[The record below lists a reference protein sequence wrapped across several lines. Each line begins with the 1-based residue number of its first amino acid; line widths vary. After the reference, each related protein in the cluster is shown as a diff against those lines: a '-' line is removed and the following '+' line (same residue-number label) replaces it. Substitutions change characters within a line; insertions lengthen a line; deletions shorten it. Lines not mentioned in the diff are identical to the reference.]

1 MRRRRGL
8 TDRPIA
14 RTLVH
19 IPHGSERSSHMSRSS
34 SSTSRPRQPP
44 PEGVCMSN
52 TRPTA
57 PPQPPALGD
66 PQQMRRVLF
75 SSFLGSAVE
84 FYDFLLYGTA
94 AALVFGQLFFSDLSP
109 VVATIASFGTL
120 AVGYVV
126 RPLGGVIFGHFGDRI
141 GRKSMLVLTMT
152 LMGAA
157 SFAIGLLPTY
167 EAIGALA
174 PILLVLLRLI
184 QGFAVGGEWGGA
196 ALMALEHSDERKRG
210 FSASFANMGA
220 PAGAVLSTV
229 VLAIV
234 TLLPGDAFLS
244 WGWRIPF
251 LLSAVLVGIGLYVR
265 LKVTESPLFEQEV
278 ITAVAVD
285 PSVKKR
291 LPIIDVLRTNP
302 VSVLLGIG
310 AGLGAFALQAL
321 MATFALTI
329 GVQGGLTRSTVL
341 WLFAAGSLLQIFA
354 LPAYA
359 ALSDRIGRRP
369 VMISGCLAAVV
380 AVYPILLL
388 IDSGSAL
395 GVLLGFV
402 VAMPLVQAAMYG
414 PLAAFTTEIFAT
426 GNRYTGA
433 SLGYQLSST
442 LGGGFA
448 PLVAATLVAGT
459 TAGNGLFRVALFA
472 AAAALI
478 SAITIAIAKESSKRT
493 LVAAS

>member
-1 MRRRRGL
+1 MRR
-8 TDRPIA
+8 
-14 RTLVH
+14 
-19 IPHGSERSSHMSRSS
+19 E
-34 SSTSRPRQPP
+34 
-44 PEGVCMSN
+44 
-52 TRPTA
+52 
-57 PPQPPALGD
+57 
-66 PQQMRRVLF
+66 LF

-94 AALVFGQLFFSDLSP
+94 AALVFGQLFFSDLTP
-109 VVATIASFGTL
+109 VVATIASFATL
-120 AVGYVV
+120 AVGYIV
-126 RPLGGVIFGHFGDRI
+126 RPLGGVVFGHFGDRI
-141 GRKSMLVLTMT
+141 GRKSMLVLTMSI
-152 LMGAA
+152 MGAA

-167 EAIGALA
+167 QTIGILA
-174 PILLVLLRLI
+174 PILLIALRLI

-196 ALMALEHSDERKRG
+196 ALMALEHSDEHKRG

-234 TLLPGDAFLS
+234 TLLPGDAFLT

-265 LKVTESPLFEQEV
+265 LKVTESPLFEQEI
-278 ITAVAVD
+278 ITAVAVET
-285 PSVKKR
+285 PGKNR
-291 LPIIDVLRTNP
+291 LPIFDVLRNNP
-302 VSVLLGIG
+302 TSVLLGIG

-341 WLFAAGSLLQIFA
+341 WLFAAGSFVQIFA
-354 LPAYA
+354 LPFYA

-369 VMISGCLAAVV
+369 VMIAGCIAAII

-388 IDSGSAL
+388 ISSGNVL
-395 GVLLGFV
+395 GVLLGFLI
-402 VAMPLVQAAMYG
+402 AMPLVQAAMYG

-448 PLVAATLVAGT
+448 PLIAATLVAGT
-459 TAGNGLFRVALFA
+459 TTGNGLFRVALFA

-478 SAITIAIAKESSKRT
+478 SAITIAIAKESSKRN
-493 LVAAS
+493 LVAIAG

>member
-1 MRRRRGL
+1 
-8 TDRPIA
+8 
-14 RTLVH
+14 V
-19 IPHGSERSSHMSRSS
+19 
-34 SSTSRPRQPP
+34 STTATTNAVQPP
-44 PEGVCMSN
+44 GI
-52 TRPTA
+52 
-57 PPQPPALGD
+57 GD
-66 PQQMRRVLF
+66 PRQMRRVLF

-141 GRKSMLVLTMT
+141 GRKSMLVLTMS
-152 LMGAA
+152 LMGVA

-167 EAIGALA
+167 ATIGVLA
-174 PILLVLLRLI
+174 PILLILLRLI

-196 ALMALEHSDERKRG
+196 ALMALEHSDEKRRG

-229 VLAIV
+229 VLAVV
-234 TLLPGDAFLS
+234 TLLPDDAFLA

-278 ITAVAVD
+278 VPAEA
-285 PSVKKR
+285 SEKKR
-291 LPIIDVLRTNP
+291 LPIVSVLRDHPT
-302 VSVLLGIG
+302 SVLLGIG

-329 GVQGGLTRSTVL
+329 GVQNGLERSTVL
-341 WLFAAGSLLQIFA
+341 WLFAAGSFVQIFA

-359 ALSDRIGRRP
+359 ALSDRVGRRP
-369 VMISGCLAAVV
+369 VMIAGCVAAIV

-388 IDSGSAL
+388 IASGSVL
-395 GVLLGFV
+395 GVLLGFLI
-402 VAMPLVQAAMYG
+402 AMPLVQAAMYG
-414 PLAAFTTEIFAT
+414 PLAAFTSEIFAT

-448 PLVAATLVAGT
+448 PLIAATLVAGT
-459 TAGNGLFRVALFA
+459 TAGNGLLRVALFA
-472 AAAALI
+472 AGAALV
-478 SAITIAIAKESSKRT
+478 SALTIAIAKESSGRNLT
-493 LVAAS
+493 AVS

>member
-1 MRRRRGL
+1 MSLTSATGATPPDSRDRR
-8 TDRPIA
+8 
-14 RTLVH
+14 
-19 IPHGSERSSHMSRSS
+19 
-34 SSTSRPRQPP
+34 
-44 PEGVCMSN
+44 
-52 TRPTA
+52 
-57 PPQPPALGD
+57 
-66 PQQMRRVLF
+66 QMRRVLF

-94 AALVFGQLFFSDLSP
+94 AALVFGHLFFSDLTP

-167 EAIGALA
+167 ATIGALA
-174 PILLVLLRLI
+174 PVLLIVLRLI

-196 ALMALEHSDERKRG
+196 ALMALEHSDENRRG

-229 VLAIV
+229 VLAVV
-234 TLLPGDAFLS
+234 TLLPNDDFLA

-278 ITAVAVD
+278 ITAVA
-285 PSVKKR
+285 SEKKR
-291 LPIIDVLRTNP
+291 LPIVDVLRNNP
-302 VSVLLGIG
+302 RSVLLGIG
-310 AGLGAFALQAL
+310 AGIGAFALQAL

-329 GVQGGLTRSTVL
+329 GVQGGLPRSTVL
-341 WLFAAGSLLQIFA
+341 WLFAAGSLVQIFA

-369 VMISGCLAAVV
+369 VMTTGCIAAMI
-380 AVYPILLL
+380 AVYPVLRL
-388 IDSGSAL
+388 IASGSVPA
-395 GVLLGFV
+395 VLLGFLI
-402 VAMPLVQAAMYG
+402 AMPLVQAAMYG

-448 PLVAATLVAGT
+448 PLISAALVVGA
-459 TAGNGLFRVALFA
+459 AGNGLLRVAVFA
-472 AAAALI
+472 ATAAVI
-478 SAITIAIAKESSKRT
+478 SAITIAIAKESRSRT
-493 LVAAS
+493 LVDVG

>member
-1 MRRRRGL
+1 MSL
-8 TDRPIA
+8 TSPTGATPPVADD
-14 RTLVH
+14 
-19 IPHGSERSSHMSRSS
+19 SR
-34 SSTSRPRQPP
+34 
-44 PEGVCMSN
+44 
-52 TRPTA
+52 
-57 PPQPPALGD
+57 
-66 PQQMRRVLF
+66 QMRRVLF

-94 AALVFGQLFFSDLSP
+94 AALVFGQLFFSDLTP

-157 SFAIGLLPTY
+157 SFAIGLLPTF
-167 EAIGALA
+167 ATIGVLA
-174 PILLVLLRLI
+174 PILLIVLRLI

-196 ALMALEHSDERKRG
+196 ALMALEHSDENKRG

-229 VLAIV
+229 VLAVV
-234 TLLPGDAFLS
+234 TLLPDDAFLA

-278 ITAVAVD
+278 ITAVA
-285 PSVKKR
+285 SEKKR
-291 LPIIDVLRTNP
+291 LPIVEVLRDNP
-302 VSVLLGIG
+302 KPVLLGIG

-329 GVQGGLTRSTVL
+329 GVEGGLPRSTVL
-341 WLFAAGSLLQIFA
+341 WLFAAGSLVQIFA

-369 VMISGCLAAVV
+369 VMITGCIAAII
-380 AVYPILLL
+380 AAYPVLLL
-388 IDSGSAL
+388 ISSGSVF
-395 GVLLGFV
+395 GVLLGFL

-448 PLVAATLVAGT
+448 PLIAATLVAG
-459 TAGNGLFRVALFA
+459 AADGDGLLRVALFA
-472 AAAALI
+472 AVAALI
-478 SAITIAIAKESSKRT
+478 SAITIAVAKESRERT
-493 LVAAS
+493 LATIG

>member
-1 MRRRRGL
+1 
-8 TDRPIA
+8 
-14 RTLVH
+14 
-19 IPHGSERSSHMSRSS
+19 
-34 SSTSRPRQPP
+34 
-44 PEGVCMSN
+44 MSN
-52 TRPTA
+52 TRSTA
-57 PPQPPALGD
+57 GLPASGPHALGD

-94 AALVFGQLFFSDLSP
+94 AALVFGQLFFSDLTP

-120 AVGYVV
+120 AVGYIV

-141 GRKSMLVLTMT
+141 GRKSMLVLTMSI
-152 LMGAA
+152 MGAA

-167 EAIGALA
+167 QTIGILA
-174 PILLVLLRLI
+174 PILLIVLRLI

-196 ALMALEHSDERKRG
+196 ALMALEHSDEHKRG

-278 ITAVAVD
+278 ITAVA
-285 PSVKKR
+285 SEKKR
-291 LPIIDVLRTNP
+291 LPIFDVLRNNP
-302 VSVLLGIG
+302 TSVLLGIG

-329 GVQGGLTRSTVL
+329 GVENGLSRSTVL
-341 WLFAAGSLLQIFA
+341 WLFAAGSFLQIFA

-359 ALSDRIGRRP
+359 AFP
-369 VMISGCLAAVV
+369 T
-380 AVYPILLL
+380 
-388 IDSGSAL
+388 GSA
-395 GVLLGFV
+395 
-402 VAMPLVQAAMYG
+402 AA
-414 PLAAFTTEIFAT
+414 P
-426 GNRYTGA
+426 
-433 SLGYQLSST
+433 S
-442 LGGGFA
+442 
-448 PLVAATLVAGT
+448 
-459 TAGNGLFRVALFA
+459 
-472 AAAALI
+472 
-478 SAITIAIAKESSKRT
+478 
-493 LVAAS
+493 

>member
-1 MRRRRGL
+1 MSLASPTGV
-8 TDRPIA
+8 TPP
-14 RTLVH
+14 V
-19 IPHGSERSSHMSRSS
+19 PHD
-34 SSTSRPRQPP
+34 
-44 PEGVCMSN
+44 
-52 TRPTA
+52 TR
-57 PPQPPALGD
+57 
-66 PQQMRRVLF
+66 QMRRVLF

-94 AALVFGQLFFSDLSP
+94 AALVFGQLFFSDLTP

-167 EAIGALA
+167 ATIGLLA
-174 PILLVLLRLI
+174 PILLIVLRLI

-196 ALMALEHSDERKRG
+196 ALMALEHSDESKRG

-229 VLAIV
+229 VLAVV
-234 TLLPGDAFLS
+234 TLLPEDDFLA
-244 WGWRIPF
+244 WGWRVPF

-278 ITAVAVD
+278 ITAVA
-285 PSVKKR
+285 SEKKH
-291 LPIIDVLRTNP
+291 LPIIDVLLNNP
-302 VSVLLGIG
+302 KSVLLGIG
-310 AGLGAFALQAL
+310 AGIGAFALQAL

-329 GVQGGLTRSTVL
+329 GVQGGLPRSAVL
-341 WLFAAGSLLQIFA
+341 WLFAVGSLVQIFA

-369 VMISGCLAAVV
+369 VMITGCVAAMI
-380 AVYPILLL
+380 AAYPILLL
-388 IDSGSAL
+388 ISSGSVP
-395 GVLLGFV
+395 GVLLGFL

-448 PLVAATLVAGT
+448 PLISAALVAT
-459 TAGNGLFRVALFA
+459 TTGNGLLRVALFA

-478 SAITIAIAKESSKRT
+478 SAITVAVAKESRKRT
-493 LVAAS
+493 LVEVG

>member
-1 MRRRRGL
+1 VSL
-8 TDRPIA
+8 T
-14 RTLVH
+14 
-19 IPHGSERSSHMSRSS
+19 
-34 SSTSRPRQPP
+34 SSTGAAPP
-44 PEGVCMSN
+44 PVH
-52 TRPTA
+52 
-57 PPQPPALGD
+57 D
-66 PQQMRRVLF
+66 PRQMRRVLF

-94 AALVFGQLFFSDLSP
+94 AALVFGQLFFSDLTP

-167 EAIGALA
+167 ATIGVLA
-174 PILLVLLRLI
+174 PALLIVLRLI

-196 ALMALEHSDERKRG
+196 ALMALEHSDEDKRG

-229 VLAIV
+229 ILAVV
-234 TLLPGDAFLS
+234 TLLPGDAFLV

-278 ITAVAVD
+278 VTAVATE
-285 PSVKKR
+285 KKR
-291 LPIIDVLRTNP
+291 LPIVDVLRDNP
-302 VSVLLGIG
+302 RSVLLGIG

-329 GVQGGLTRSTVL
+329 GVHGGLPRSTVL
-341 WLFAAGSLLQIFA
+341 WLFAAGSFLQMFA

-369 VMISGCLAAVV
+369 VMITGCVAAIV
-380 AVYPILLL
+380 AVYPVLLL
-388 IDSGSAL
+388 IASGSVP

-448 PLVAATLVAGT
+448 PLISAALVAGA
-459 TAGNGLFRVALFA
+459 TAGNGLLRVALFA

-478 SAITIAIAKESSKRT
+478 SAVTIAVARESSRRD
-493 LVAAS
+493 LVTAG

>member
-1 MRRRRGL
+1 
-8 TDRPIA
+8 
-14 RTLVH
+14 
-19 IPHGSERSSHMSRSS
+19 
-34 SSTSRPRQPP
+34 
-44 PEGVCMSN
+44 MSN
-52 TRPTA
+52 TPPTA
-57 PPQPPALGD
+57 PQPPALGD

-120 AVGYVV
+120 AVGYIV

-141 GRKSMLVLTMT
+141 GRKSMLVLTMSI
-152 LMGAA
+152 MGAA

-167 EAIGALA
+167 ATIGALA
-174 PILLVLLRLI
+174 PILLILLRLI

-196 ALMALEHSDERKRG
+196 ALMALEHSDEKKRG

-285 PSVKKR
+285 PAVKKR

-341 WLFAAGSLLQIFA
+341 WLYAAGSLLQIFA

-426 GNRYTGA
+426 SNRYTGA

-448 PLVAATLVAGT
+448 PLIAATLVAGT
-459 TAGNGLFRVALFA
+459 TTGNGLLRVAVFA
-472 AAAALI
+472 ATAALI
-478 SAITIAIAKESSKRT
+478 SAITIALAKESSTRT
-493 LVAAS
+493 LVTTG

>member
-1 MRRRRGL
+1 
-8 TDRPIA
+8 
-14 RTLVH
+14 
-19 IPHGSERSSHMSRSS
+19 
-34 SSTSRPRQPP
+34 
-44 PEGVCMSN
+44 
-52 TRPTA
+52 
-57 PPQPPALGD
+57 
-66 PQQMRRVLF
+66 MRRVLF

-84 FYDFLLYGTA
+84 FYDFLLYGPA
-94 AALVFGQLFFSDLSP
+94 AALVFGQLFFSDLTP

-167 EAIGALA
+167 ATIGVLA
-174 PILLVLLRLI
+174 PVLLIVLRLV

-196 ALMALEHSDERKRG
+196 ALMALEHSDEDKRG

-229 VLAIV
+229 VLAVV
-234 TLLPGDAFLS
+234 TLLPEDAFLA

-278 ITAVAVD
+278 ITAVAAE
-285 PSVKKR
+285 KKR
-291 LPIIDVLRTNP
+291 LPIVDVLRNNP
-302 VSVLLGIG
+302 RSVLLGIG
-310 AGLGAFALQAL
+310 AGIGAFALQAL

-329 GVQGGLTRSTVL
+329 GVQGGLPRSTVL
-341 WLFAAGSLLQIFA
+341 WLFAAGSLVQIFA

-369 VMISGCLAAVV
+369 VMIAGCVAAVI
-380 AVYPILLL
+380 AAYPVLRL
-388 IDSGSAL
+388 IASGSVPA
-395 GVLLGFV
+395 VLLGFLI
-402 VAMPLVQAAMYG
+402 AMPLVQAAMYG

-448 PLVAATLVAGT
+448 PLISAALVVGA
-459 TAGNGLFRVALFA
+459 AGNGLLRVAVFA
-472 AAAALI
+472 AMAAVI
-478 SAITIAIAKESSKRT
+478 SAITIAIAKESRSRT
-493 LVAAS
+493 LVDVS

>member
-1 MRRRRGL
+1 
-8 TDRPIA
+8 
-14 RTLVH
+14 V
-19 IPHGSERSSHMSRSS
+19 
-34 SSTSRPRQPP
+34 
-44 PEGVCMSN
+44 SN

-57 PPQPPALGD
+57 SASPAPPQQARGGD

-94 AALVFGQLFFSDLSP
+94 AALVFGQLFFSDLTP
-109 VVATIASFGTL
+109 VVATIASFATL
-120 AVGYVV
+120 AVGYIV
-126 RPLGGVIFGHFGDRI
+126 RPLGGVVFGHFGDRI
-141 GRKSMLVLTMT
+141 GRKSMLVLTMSI
-152 LMGAA
+152 MGAA

-167 EAIGALA
+167 QTIGILA
-174 PILLVLLRLI
+174 PILLILLRLI

-196 ALMALEHSDERKRG
+196 ALMALEHSDEKNRG

-278 ITAVAVD
+278 ITAVAVET
-285 PSVKKR
+285 PGKKR

-302 VSVLLGIG
+302 KSVLLGIG

-341 WLFAAGSLLQIFA
+341 WLFAAGSFVQIFA
-354 LPAYA
+354 LPSYA

-369 VMISGCLAAVV
+369 VMITGCITAII

-388 IDSGSAL
+388 ISSGNVL
-395 GVLLGFV
+395 GVLLGFLI
-402 VAMPLVQAAMYG
+402 AMPLVQAAMYG

-448 PLVAATLVAGT
+448 PLIAATLVAGT
-459 TAGNGLFRVALFA
+459 TTGNGLLRVALFA

-478 SAITIAIAKESSKRT
+478 SAITITIAKESSKRD

>member
-1 MRRRRGL
+1 M
-8 TDRPIA
+8 
-14 RTLVH
+14 
-19 IPHGSERSSHMSRSS
+19 
-34 SSTSRPRQPP
+34 
-44 PEGVCMSN
+44 
-52 TRPTA
+52 
-57 PPQPPALGD
+57 GD

-94 AALVFGQLFFSDLSP
+94 AALVFGQLFFSDLTP
-109 VVATIASFGTL
+109 VVATIASFATL
-120 AVGYVV
+120 AVGYIV

-141 GRKSMLVLTMT
+141 GRKSMLVLTMSI
-152 LMGAA
+152 MGAA

-167 EAIGALA
+167 QTIGILA
-174 PILLVLLRLI
+174 PMLLIVLRLI

-278 ITAVAVD
+278 ITAV
-285 PSVKKR
+285 PNEKKR
-291 LPIIDVLRTNP
+291 LPIIDVLRSNP
-302 VSVLLGIG
+302 TSVLLGIG

-341 WLFAAGSLLQIFA
+341 WLFAAGSFVQIFA
-354 LPAYA
+354 LPSYA

-369 VMISGCLAAVV
+369 VMIAGCLAAIV
-380 AVYPILLL
+380 AVYPVLLL
-388 IDSGSAL
+388 IASGSVL
-395 GVLLGFV
+395 GVLLGFLI
-402 VAMPLVQAAMYG
+402 AMPLVQAAMYG

-448 PLVAATLVAGT
+448 PLIAATLVAGT
-459 TAGNGLFRVALFA
+459 TAGHGLLRVAFFA
-472 AAAALI
+472 AAAAVI
-478 SAITIAIAKESSKRT
+478 SAITIAIAKESSKRK
-493 LVAAS
+493 LAADR

>member
-1 MRRRRGL
+1 M
-8 TDRPIA
+8 
-14 RTLVH
+14 TLSSPTRA
-19 IPHGSERSSHMSRSS
+19 PHD
-34 SSTSRPRQPP
+34 PR
-44 PEGVCMSN
+44 
-52 TRPTA
+52 
-57 PPQPPALGD
+57 
-66 PQQMRRVLF
+66 QMRRVLF

-94 AALVFGQLFFSDLSP
+94 AALVFGQLFFSDLTP

-126 RPLGGVIFGHFGDRI
+126 RPLGGVVFGHFGDRI

-157 SFAIGLLPTY
+157 SVAIGLLPTY
-167 EAIGALA
+167 ASIGLA
-174 PILLVLLRLI
+174 APVLLIALRLV

-196 ALMALEHSDERKRG
+196 ALMALEHSDEDRRG

-229 VLAIV
+229 VLAVV
-234 TLLPGDAFLS
+234 TLLPEEAFLS

-265 LKVTESPLFEQEV
+265 LSVTESPLFEREV
-278 ITAVAVD
+278 VTAVPAEK
-285 PSVKKR
+285 PR
-291 LPIIDVLRTNP
+291 LPILDVLAHNP
-302 VSVLLGIG
+302 RAVLLGIG
-310 AGLGAFALQAL
+310 AGIGAFALQAL
-321 MATFALTI
+321 MATFALTV
-329 GVQGGLTRSTVL
+329 GVQGGLARSTVL
-341 WLFAAGSLLQIFA
+341 WLFAAGSLVQIVA

-359 ALSDRIGRRP
+359 ALSDRVGRRP
-369 VMISGCLAAVV
+369 VMIAGCVAAMV
-380 AVYPILLL
+380 AAYPVLLL
-388 IDSGSAL
+388 IASGSVL
-395 GVLLGFV
+395 GVLLGFL

-448 PLVAATLVAGT
+448 PLISAALVAGA
-459 TAGNGLFRVALFA
+459 AGGGGLLRVALFA
-472 AAAALI
+472 AVAALV
-478 SAITIAIAKESSKRT
+478 SAVTIALADEPRGRD
-493 LVAAS
+493 LA

>member
-1 MRRRRGL
+1 
-8 TDRPIA
+8 
-14 RTLVH
+14 
-19 IPHGSERSSHMSRSS
+19 
-34 SSTSRPRQPP
+34 
-44 PEGVCMSN
+44 
-52 TRPTA
+52 
-57 PPQPPALGD
+57 
-66 PQQMRRVLF
+66 
-75 SSFLGSAVE
+75 
-84 FYDFLLYGTA
+84 
-94 AALVFGQLFFSDLSP
+94 
-109 VVATIASFGTL
+109 
-120 AVGYVV
+120 
-126 RPLGGVIFGHFGDRI
+126 
-141 GRKSMLVLTMT
+141 MLVLTMSI
-152 LMGAA
+152 MGVA

-167 EAIGALA
+167 ATIGMLA
-174 PILLVLLRLI
+174 PILLILLRLI

-196 ALMALEHSDERKRG
+196 ALMALEHSDESKRG

-234 TLLPGDAFLS
+234 TLLPDDAFLS

-251 LLSAVLVGIGLYVR
+251 LLSRGPGRPRPLRPAQGHRIPPVR
-265 LKVTESPLFEQEV
+265 AGSHHRRALE
-278 ITAVAVD
+278 
-285 PSVKKR
+285 KKR
-291 LPIIDVLRTNP
+291 LPIIDVLRNNP
-302 VSVLLGIG
+302 KSVLLGIG

-329 GVQGGLTRSTVL
+329 GVQAGLPRSTVL
-341 WLFAAGSLLQIFA
+341 WLFAAGSFVQMFA

-369 VMISGCLAAVV
+369 VMITGCIAAII

-388 IDSGSAL
+388 IASGSIL
-395 GVLLGFV
+395 GALLGFLI
-402 VAMPLVQAAMYG
+402 AMPLVQAAMYG

-448 PLVAATLVAGT
+448 PLIAASLVAGT
-459 TAGNGLFRVALFA
+459 TTGNGLLRVALFS

-478 SAITIAIAKESSKRT
+478 SAITIAIAKESSKRNLITAGLTSNPDRRAEAT
-493 LVAAS
+493 LLVRGLGTTTPCCRAPRRLIRTSGKNRRGSPTGENLPGQQRQRCGNPRRADVTRPSGQCCAWGAPAAHRIAVRASRRRGCARLAGHHVTGTTRSPTGRPGLGAVASSGLGFSTRPVSRSRPSSRSSLTIGTP

>member
-1 MRRRRGL
+1 MSL
-8 TDRPIA
+8 T
-14 RTLVH
+14 
-19 IPHGSERSSHMSRSS
+19 
-34 SSTSRPRQPP
+34 SST
-44 PEGVCMSN
+44 GV
-52 TRPTA
+52 A
-57 PPQPPALGD
+57 PPASHD

-109 VVATIASFGTL
+109 VVATIAAFGTL

-126 RPLGGVIFGHFGDRI
+126 RPLGGVVFGHFGDRI

-157 SFAIGLLPTY
+157 SFAIGLLPSYAT
-167 EAIGALA
+167 IGLLA
-174 PILLVLLRLI
+174 PLLLIVLRLV

-196 ALMALEHSDERKRG
+196 ALMALEHSDENKRG

-234 TLLPGDAFLS
+234 TLLPEDAFLA

-278 ITAVAVD
+278 VTAV
-285 PSVKKR
+285 PSEKKR
-291 LPIIDVLRTNP
+291 LPIVDVFRNSP
-302 VSVLLGIG
+302 RSVLLGIG

-321 MATFALTI
+321 MATFALTL
-329 GVQGGLTRSTVL
+329 GVQGGLPRSTVL
-341 WLFAAGSLLQIFA
+341 WLFAVASLVQLFA
-354 LPAYA
+354 LPSYA
-359 ALSDRIGRRP
+359 ALSDRVGRRP
-369 VMISGCLAAVV
+369 VMIVGCVGAIVAA
-380 AVYPILLL
+380 YPILLL
-388 IDSGSAL
+388 IASGSAL
-395 GVLLGFV
+395 GVLLGFLI
-402 VAMPLVQAAMYG
+402 AMPLVQAAMYG

-426 GNRYTGA
+426 GSRYTGA

-448 PLVAATLVAGT
+448 PLISAALVAGAP
-459 TAGNGLFRVALFA
+459 AGSGLLRVALFA
-472 AAAALI
+472 ATAAVI
-478 SAITIAIAKESSKRT
+478 SAITLGVAQESRKRN
-493 LVAAS
+493 LVNVH

>member
-1 MRRRRGL
+1 
-8 TDRPIA
+8 
-14 RTLVH
+14 V
-19 IPHGSERSSHMSRSS
+19 
-34 SSTSRPRQPP
+34 
-44 PEGVCMSN
+44 SN
-52 TRPTA
+52 TQSTAVPAAESRRPE
-57 PPQPPALGD
+57 QD

-94 AALVFGQLFFSDLSP
+94 AALVFGQLCFSDLTP

-120 AVGYVV
+120 AVGYIV

-141 GRKSMLVLTMT
+141 GRKSMLVLTMSI
-152 LMGAA
+152 MGAA

-167 EAIGALA
+167 ATIGVLA
-174 PILLVLLRLI
+174 PILLIILRLI

-196 ALMALEHSDERKRG
+196 ALMALEHSDEKHRG

-220 PAGAVLSTV
+220 PAGAVLSTI

-278 ITAVAVD
+278 ITAVPD
-285 PSVKKR
+285 QKKR
-291 LPIIDVLRTNP
+291 LPIVDVLRNNP
-302 VSVLLGIG
+302 TSVLLGIG

-321 MATFALTI
+321 MATFALTV

-341 WLFAAGSLLQIFA
+341 WLFAAGSFLQIFA
-354 LPAYA
+354 LPSYA
-359 ALSDRIGRRP
+359 ALSDRFGRRP
-369 VMISGCLAAVV
+369 VMIAGCVAAII

-388 IDSGSAL
+388 IASGSVI

-402 VAMPLVQAAMYG
+402 IAMPLVQAAMYG

-448 PLVAATLVAGT
+448 PLIAATLVAGT
-459 TAGNGLFRVALFA
+459 TAGNGLLRVAVFA

-478 SAITIAIAKESSKRT
+478 SAVTIAIAKESSKRT
-493 LVAAS
+493 LGAAG

>member
-1 MRRRRGL
+1 MSL
-8 TDRPIA
+8 TSA
-14 RTLVH
+14 T
-19 IPHGSERSSHMSRSS
+19 GA
-34 SSTSRPRQPP
+34 T
-44 PEGVCMSN
+44 
-52 TRPTA
+52 
-57 PPQPPALGD
+57 PPATHD
-66 PQQMRRVLF
+66 RRQMRRVLF

-94 AALVFGQLFFSDLSP
+94 AALVFGHLFFSDLTP

-167 EAIGALA
+167 ATIGALA
-174 PILLVLLRLI
+174 PVLLIVLRLI

-196 ALMALEHSDERKRG
+196 ALMALEHSDENRRG

-229 VLAIV
+229 VLAVV
-234 TLLPGDAFLS
+234 TLLPDDDFLA

-278 ITAVAVD
+278 ITAVAAE
-285 PSVKKR
+285 KKR
-291 LPIIDVLRTNP
+291 LPIVDVLRNNP
-302 VSVLLGIG
+302 RSVLLGIG
-310 AGLGAFALQAL
+310 AGIGAFALQAL

-329 GVQGGLTRSTVL
+329 GVQGGLPRSTVL
-341 WLFAAGSLLQIFA
+341 WLFAAGSLVQIFA

-369 VMISGCLAAVV
+369 VMITGCIAAMI
-380 AVYPILLL
+380 AAYPVLRL
-388 IDSGSAL
+388 IASGSVPA
-395 GVLLGFV
+395 VLLGFLI
-402 VAMPLVQAAMYG
+402 AMPLVQAAMYG

-448 PLVAATLVAGT
+448 PLISAALVAGA
-459 TAGNGLFRVALFA
+459 AGNGLLRVAVFA
-472 AAAALI
+472 ATAAVI
-478 SAITIAIAKESSKRT
+478 SAVTIAIAEESHGRD
-493 LVAAS
+493 LVEVG

>member
-1 MRRRRGL
+1 MSL
-8 TDRPIA
+8 TSPTGATPPVAHD
-14 RTLVH
+14 
-19 IPHGSERSSHMSRSS
+19 SR
-34 SSTSRPRQPP
+34 
-44 PEGVCMSN
+44 
-52 TRPTA
+52 
-57 PPQPPALGD
+57 
-66 PQQMRRVLF
+66 QMRRVLF

-94 AALVFGQLFFSDLSP
+94 AALVFGQLFFSDLTP

-157 SFAIGLLPTY
+157 SFAIGLLPTF
-167 EAIGALA
+167 ATIGVLA
-174 PILLVLLRLI
+174 PILLIVLRLI

-196 ALMALEHSDERKRG
+196 ALMALEHSDENKRG

-229 VLAIV
+229 VLAVV
-234 TLLPGDAFLS
+234 TLLPDDAFLA

-278 ITAVAVD
+278 ITAVA
-285 PSVKKR
+285 SEKKR
-291 LPIIDVLRTNP
+291 LPIVEVLRDNP
-302 VSVLLGIG
+302 KPVLLGIG

-329 GVQGGLTRSTVL
+329 GVEGGLPRSTVL
-341 WLFAAGSLLQIFA
+341 WLFAAGSLVQIFA

-369 VMISGCLAAVV
+369 VMITGCIAAII
-380 AVYPILLL
+380 AAYPVLLL
-388 IDSGSAL
+388 ISSGSVF
-395 GVLLGFV
+395 GVLLGFL

-448 PLVAATLVAGT
+448 PLIAATLVAG
-459 TAGNGLFRVALFA
+459 AADGDGLLRVALFA
-472 AAAALI
+472 AVAALI
-478 SAITIAIAKESSKRT
+478 SAITIAVAKESRERT
-493 LVAAS
+493 LATIG

>member
-1 MRRRRGL
+1 
-8 TDRPIA
+8 
-14 RTLVH
+14 
-19 IPHGSERSSHMSRSS
+19 MSNAPSTAVPN
-34 SSTSRPRQPP
+34 STSQQ
-44 PEGVCMSN
+44 SK
-52 TRPTA
+52 
-57 PPQPPALGD
+57 GD

-174 PILLVLLRLI
+174 PILLILLRLI

-196 ALMALEHSDERKRG
+196 ALMALEHSDENRRG

-234 TLLPGDAFLS
+234 TLLPGDAFLT

-278 ITAVAVD
+278 ITAVA
-285 PSVKKR
+285 SEKKR
-291 LPIIDVLRTNP
+291 LPIIDVLRNNP
-302 VSVLLGIG
+302 TSVLLGIG

-329 GVQGGLTRSTVL
+329 GVQNGLTRSTVL
-341 WLFAAGSLLQIFA
+341 WLFAAGSFLQIFA

-369 VMISGCLAAVV
+369 VMIAGCVAAVV
-380 AVYPILLL
+380 AAYPILLL
-388 IDSGSAL
+388 VASGSVL
-395 GVLLGFV
+395 GVLLGFMI
-402 VAMPLVQAAMYG
+402 AMPLVQAAMYG

-448 PLVAATLVAGT
+448 PLIAATLVAGT
-459 TAGNGLFRVALFA
+459 TAGNGLLRVALFA

-478 SAITIAIAKESSKRT
+478 SAVTIAIAKESSKRD
-493 LVAAS
+493 LIAAG

>member
-1 MRRRRGL
+1 MSAATPPTAGL
-8 TDRPIA
+8 SP
-14 RTLVH
+14 TL
-19 IPHGSERSSHMSRSS
+19 
-34 SSTSRPRQPP
+34 PRQA
-44 PEGVCMSN
+44 
-52 TRPTA
+52 T
-57 PPQPPALGD
+57 GD
-66 PQQMRRVLF
+66 PRQMRRVLF

-94 AALVFGQLFFSDLSP
+94 AALVFGQLFFANLTP
-109 VVATIASFGTL
+109 VLATIASFGTL
-120 AVGYVV
+120 AVGYIV

-141 GRKSMLVLTMT
+141 GRKSMLVLTMSI
-152 LMGAA
+152 MGAA

-167 EAIGALA
+167 QTIGILA
-174 PILLVLLRLI
+174 PILLIALRLI

-196 ALMALEHSDERKRG
+196 ALMALEHSDEKNRG

-278 ITAVAVD
+278 ITAVA
-285 PSVKKR
+285 SEKKR
-291 LPIIDVLRTNP
+291 LPIIDVLRNNP
-302 VSVLLGIG
+302 TSVLLGIG
-310 AGLGAFALQAL
+310 AGLCAFALQAL

-341 WLFAAGSLLQIFA
+341 WLFAAGSFVQIFA
-354 LPAYA
+354 LPSYA

-369 VMISGCLAAVV
+369 VMIAGCLAAII

-388 IDSGSAL
+388 ISSGNVL

-402 VAMPLVQAAMYG
+402 IAMPLVQAAMYG

-448 PLVAATLVAGT
+448 PLIAATLVAGT

-472 AAAALI
+472 AAAALV
-478 SAITIAIAKESSKRT
+478 SAITIAIAKESSK
-493 LVAAS
+493 

>member
-1 MRRRRGL
+1 
-8 TDRPIA
+8 
-14 RTLVH
+14 
-19 IPHGSERSSHMSRSS
+19 
-34 SSTSRPRQPP
+34 
-44 PEGVCMSN
+44 
-52 TRPTA
+52 
-57 PPQPPALGD
+57 
-66 PQQMRRVLF
+66 MRRVLF

-94 AALVFGQLFFSDLSP
+94 AALVFGQLFFANLSP
-109 VVATIASFGTL
+109 VLATIASFGTL
-120 AVGYVV
+120 AVGYLV

-141 GRKSMLVLTMT
+141 GRKSMLVLTMSI
-152 LMGAA
+152 MGAA

-167 EAIGALA
+167 ATIGWVA
-174 PILLVLLRLI
+174 PLLLILLRLV

-196 ALMALEHSDERKRG
+196 ALMALEHSDDKHRG

-251 LLSAVLVGIGLYVR
+251 LLSAVLVGIGLYIR
-265 LKVTESPLFEQEV
+265 LKVSESPLFEQEV
-278 ITAVAVD
+278 ITAVATET
-285 PSVKKR
+285 PGKKH
-291 LPIIDVLRTNP
+291 LPIIEVLRTNP
-302 VSVLLGIG
+302 TSVLLGIG
-310 AGLGAFALQAL
+310 AGLGAFAIQAL

-341 WLFAAGSLLQIFA
+341 WLFAAGSFLQIFA
-354 LPAYA
+354 LPSYA
-359 ALSDRIGRRP
+359 ALSDRLGRRP
-369 VMISGCLAAVV
+369 VMIAGCIAAII

-388 IDSGSAL
+388 IASGNVLS
-395 GVLLGFV
+395 VLLGFV
-402 VAMPLVQAAMYG
+402 IAMPLVQAAMYG

-448 PLVAATLVAGT
+448 PLIAATLVAGT
-459 TAGNGLFRVALFA
+459 TTGNGLLRVALFA

-478 SAITIAIAKESSKRT
+478 SAITIAIAKESSTRK
-493 LVAAS
+493 LAGDS

>member
-1 MRRRRGL
+1 MSL
-8 TDRPIA
+8 NAPPARP
-14 RTLVH
+14 
-19 IPHGSERSSHMSRSS
+19 S
-34 SSTSRPRQPP
+34 
-44 PEGVCMSN
+44 
-52 TRPTA
+52 PTA
-57 PPQPPALGD
+57 SSD
-66 PQQMRRVLF
+66 PRQMRRVLF

-94 AALVFGQLFFSDLSP
+94 AALVFGHVFFTNLTP

-167 EAIGALA
+167 ATIGVLA
-174 PILLVLLRLI
+174 PVLLIVLRLI

-196 ALMALEHSDERKRG
+196 ALMALEHSDADKRG

-229 VLAIV
+229 VLAVV
-234 TLLPGDAFLS
+234 TLLPGDAFLA

-278 ITAVAVD
+278 ITAVA
-285 PSVKKR
+285 SEKKR
-291 LPIIDVLRTNP
+291 LPIIDVLRDNP
-302 VSVLLGIG
+302 TSVLLGIG

-329 GVQGGLTRSTVL
+329 GVQGGLPRSTLL
-341 WLFAAGSLLQIFA
+341 WLFAAGSLVQMFA
-354 LPAYA
+354 LPSYA
-359 ALSDRIGRRP
+359 ALSDHIGRRP
-369 VMISGCLAAVV
+369 VMISGCVAAIT

-388 IDSGSAL
+388 IASGSVL
-395 GVLLGFV
+395 GVLLGFLI
-402 VAMPLVQAAMYG
+402 AMPLVQAAMYG

-448 PLVAATLVAGT
+448 PLISATLVAGT
-459 TAGNGLFRVALFA
+459 TAGNGLLRVALFA

-478 SAITIAIAKESSKRT
+478 SAVTIAVAEESSRGGLIT
-493 LVAAS
+493 VS